1 MKRSLHFLVLIV
13 LITVSPLFSQ
23 GWELDLRSNVEI
35 RTWKLTT
42 KAEES
47 LKPLGGASIK
57 LMRGST
63 VVKQTTSD
71 GNGDFII
78 QVPANGDFI
87 LEVSYAGC
95 NTKRASVNTMNV
107 PDFGEEIFKP
117 TFGIGGFIMSKP
129 FPGIDYTG
137 LQQALVKVAYVP
149 RVKNFDDDEAYTQQS
164 LGSVSK
170 IAEAEKIL
178 MERFCSTNK
187 SGDEAMKKPDCPLAK
202 TLYEKAM
209 TIIPGE
215 AYPVQQLVKVG
226 ECLKEK
232 ELAAQKAKEEAAKAE
247 AEKLAKQ
254 KAEEEKALKAKE
266 EAEKAAAE
274 KLTQEK
280 AKAEADKLAKQKD
293 EEQKIQKAKDDAA
306 KAEAAKIAKQKA
318 EEEKALKAKEE
329 AEKAAAEKLAQEK
342 AKAEADKLAK
352 QKDEEQK
359 IQKAKEEAA
368 KAEAEKLAKIAK
380 DAELK
385 AQKEKELVTKTEAD
399 KLAKQKDEEQKIQKA
414 KDDAAKAE
422 AAKIAKA
429 AKETETKTQKEK
441 ELAAKAEAEKLAK
454 NKTPAQAEPPKT
466 VATATT
472 SATPKKNNGI
482 TVISTGT
489 PKESNTKVKSGSANY
504 AVRQELGSGK
514 YNDAIHKG
522 DNLMANK
529 HYAEAKTA
537 YQEALKLKP
546 KDEYATSRLNE
557 VEKLMKQ

>member
-306 KAEAAKIAKQKA
+306 KAEAAKIAK
-318 EEEKALKAKEE
+318 
-329 AEKAAAEKLAQEK
+329 
-342 AKAEADKLAK
+342 
-352 QKDEEQK
+352 
-359 IQKAKEEAA
+359 
-368 KAEAEKLAKIAK
+368 
-380 DAELK
+380 
-385 AQKEKELVTKTEAD
+385 
-399 KLAKQKDEEQKIQKA
+399 
-414 KDDAAKAE
+414 
-422 AAKIAKA
+422 A